1 MIIRLNQIKESKHKH
16 PYKIYKVPVQP
27 YLFYHLVVSSAF
39 IHPCH
44 CVVVNQE
51 VKHDPAKYVETMET
65 CDEEK
70 EVRKIWRSILI
81 DVQVGPED
89 FLRHPLTVYK
99 VLNKGWCIRTNN
111 KVCPL
116 PSLATQ
122 EANAS

>member
-27 YLFYHLVVSSAF
+27 YLFYHLVVSSSF
-39 IHPCH
+39 INPRHR
-44 CVVVNQE
+44 VVVNQE
-51 VKHDPAKYVETMET
+51 VKHDPTEYVETMET

-81 DVQVGPED
+81 DVKVGSED

-99 VLNKGWCIRTNN
+99 VFNKSWSI
-111 KVCPL
+111 
-116 PSLATQ
+116 
-122 EANAS
+122 